1 MGKHQQ
7 GMLHPQRIPEE
18 KVKVKAAGSPT
29 LLPAAVAPEVPL
41 QSMQSL
47 EQRQGPVVLGGL
59 DQTHSQQ
66 HGIEVRRLA
75 GRPSHRGGFQ
85 QRRPLKPKGFR
96 GPVGQQP
103 LKARAHSLEGLQR
116 RSHRTREI
124 GTESDRQAPGL
135 ISETGAHAENLET
148 FMVSGGVAATAGVV
162 SSAAQDQAARA
173 FPLAAITGHGTL
185 KLALLLAAVDPG
197 LGGVII
203 AGGRGTGK
211 SVLARGL
218 HALLPPI
225 DVLDIEG
232 TAGRNLDP
240 QRPDEWDEVARK
252 TVADRGDAAGELP
265 TRVLPAPFVQ
275 IPLGITEDRLV
286 GAVDVA
292 ASLSSGSAVFQP
304 GLLAEAHRG
313 VLYVDELNLLDDGI
327 VNLML
332 AAVGSGENQVERE
345 GLSLSHPCRPLLIAT
360 YNPEEGA
367 VRDHLLDRFAIA
379 LSADQLVS
387 TEQRVEITEA
397 VLSHGQCSRSFAEKW
412 GEETEALATQLLLA
426 RQWLPDVRIS
436 GEQVEYLVTEAIR
449 GGVEGHRS
457 ELYAV
462 RVAKAHAA
470 LSGRDRVEADDLQV
484 AVRLVI
490 APRALQLPPQDEQM
504 EPPPPQD
511 QQPPPPPESGEQN
524 AEDQPPPPEPPEDSG
539 DDADNP
545 PEDNSDQDADEGNDD
560 DSEDDQAPPSVPEEF
575 MLDPEAVAI
584 DPDLLLF
591 SSAKAKSGN
600 SGSRSVVLSDSRGR
614 YVKPIL
620 PRGPVR
626 RIAVD
631 ATLRAA
637 APYQKPRRARQPD
650 RKVIVEESDLRAK
663 LLQRQSGALVIFL
676 VDASGSMA
684 LNRMQSAK
692 GAVIRLLTE
701 AYENRDEV
709 ALIPFRGD
717 QAEVLLPPTRS
728 ITAARRRLESMPCG
742 GGSPLAHG
750 LTQAARVGANALATG
765 DLGQVVVVAIT
776 DGRGNVPLSTSLG
789 QPILDGEEKP
799 DLKQEVLDVAA
810 RYRMLGIKL
819 LVIDTE
825 RKFIGSG
832 MGKDLAESAGGKYVQ
847 LPKASDQA
855 IAAIAM
861 DAINAV

>member
-1 MGKHQQ
+1 M
-7 GMLHPQRIPEE
+7 
-18 KVKVKAAGSPT
+18 
-29 LLPAAVAPEVPL
+29 VASGVT
-41 QSMQSL
+41 SNGVISTAS
-47 EQRQGPVVLGGL
+47 L
-59 DQTHSQQ
+59 DQAS
-66 HGIEVRRLA
+66 
-75 GRPSHRGGFQ
+75 
-85 QRRPLKPKGFR
+85 
-96 GPVGQQP
+96 
-103 LKARAHSLEGLQR
+103 
-116 RSHRTREI
+116 
-124 GTESDRQAPGL
+124 
-135 ISETGAHAENLET
+135 
-148 FMVSGGVAATAGVV
+148 
-162 SSAAQDQAARA
+162 RA

-225 DVLDIEG
+225 DIVDLEAAG
-232 TAGRNLDP
+232 ETKLPGRNLDP
-240 QRPDEWDEVARK
+240 QDAQDWGERQQDPPT
-252 TVADRGDAAGELP
+252 TVI
-265 TRVLPAPFVQ
+265 PAPFIQ
-275 IPLGITEDRLV
+275 IPLGVTEDRLV
-286 GAVDVA
+286 GSVDVT
-292 ASLSSGSAVFQP
+292 ASLAGGSPIFQP

-327 VNLML
+327 INLLL

-367 VRDHLLDRFAIA
+367 IRDHLLDRFAIV
-379 LSADQLVS
+379 LSANQIVS
-387 TEQRVEITEA
+387 TEQRVEITNA
-397 VLSHGQCSRSFAEKW
+397 VLAHGQCSRSFSEQW
-412 GEETEALATQLLLA
+412 SEETDALATQLLLA
-426 RQWLPDVRIS
+426 RQWLPDVKVS
-436 GEQVEYLVTEAIR
+436 SEQIEYLVTEAIR

-462 RVAKAHAA
+462 RAAKAHAA
-470 LSGRDRVEADDLQV
+470 LSGRDQVEAEDLQV
-484 AVRLVI
+484 AVALVI
-490 APRALQLPPQDEQM
+490 APRASQMPPPDQQM

-511 QQPPPPPESGEQN
+511 QQDQEPPPPPEGPGEEEEQ
-524 AEDQPPPPEPPEDSG
+524 DS
-539 DDADNP
+539 
-545 PEDNSDQDADEGNDD
+545 EENSDQDDDEDD
-560 DSEDDQAPPSVPEEF
+560 DSPEEQAPPSVPEEF

-591 SSAKAKSGN
+591 NAAKSKSGN

-614 YVKPIL
+614 YVKPML

-637 APYQKPRRARQPD
+637 APYQKARRARQPD
-650 RKVIVEESDLRAK
+650 RVVIVEESDLRAK
-663 LLQRQSGALVIFL
+663 LLQRQAGALVIFL

-789 QPILDGEEKP
+789 QPVLEGEEKP
-799 DLKQEVLDVAA
+799 DLKQEVLDVAS
-810 RYRMLGIKL
+810 RYRMLGLKL

-832 MGKDLAESAGGKYVQ
+832 MGKDLAEAAGGKYVQ

-855 IAAIAM
+855 IAAVAM
-861 DAINAV
+861 DALNSV

>member
-1 MGKHQQ
+1 M
-7 GMLHPQRIPEE
+7 
-18 KVKVKAAGSPT
+18 
-29 LLPAAVAPEVPL
+29 VA
-41 QSMQSL
+41 S
-47 EQRQGPVVLGGL
+47 
-59 DQTHSQQ
+59 
-66 HGIEVRRLA
+66 
-75 GRPSHRGGFQ
+75 
-85 QRRPLKPKGFR
+85 
-96 GPVGQQP
+96 
-103 LKARAHSLEGLQR
+103 
-116 RSHRTREI
+116 
-124 GTESDRQAPGL
+124 
-135 ISETGAHAENLET
+135 
-148 FMVSGGVAATAGVV
+148 GVAVKD
-162 SSAAQDQAARA
+162 DQATRA

-197 LGGVII
+197 LGGVVI

-225 DVLDIEG
+225 DILDSEG
-232 TAGRNLDP
+232 GVGRNLDP
-240 QRPDEWDEVARK
+240 QNPDEWDAATRK
-252 TVADRGDAAGELP
+252 RITGDAP
-265 TRVLPAPFVQ
+265 STVIPAPFVQ

-304 GLLAEAHRG
+304 GLLADAHRG

-332 AAVGSGENQVERE
+332 AAVGSGENRVERE

-360 YNPEEGA
+360 YNPEEGN

-379 LSADQLVS
+379 LSANQLVS
-387 TEQRVEITEA
+387 TEQRVEITNA
-397 VLSHGQCSRSFAEKW
+397 VISHGQCSRSFAETW
-412 GEETEALATQLLLA
+412 SEETDALATQLLLA
-426 RQWLPDVRIS
+426 RQWLPDVQIS
-436 GEQVEYLVTEAIR
+436 RDQIEYLVTEAIR

-462 RVAKAHAA
+462 RVARAHAA

-484 AVRLVI
+484 AVALVI
-490 APRALQLPPQDEQM
+490 APRASQMPPPDQQM

-511 QQPPPPPESGEQN
+511 QEPPPPPQDQGDQQQDNPPPPPEQSGEDEN
-524 AEDQPPPPEPPEDSG
+524 D
-539 DDADNP
+539 P
-545 PEDNSDQDADEGNDD
+545 PEDNSEDDSNDD
-560 DSEDDQAPPSVPEEF
+560 DGDSEEDQAPPAVPEEF
-575 MLDPEAVAI
+575 MLDPEAIEV

-591 SSAKAKSGN
+591 NAAKAKSGN

-614 YVKPIL
+614 YVKPML

-637 APYQKPRRARQPD
+637 APYQKIRREREPG
-650 RKVIVEESDLRAK
+650 RTVIVEEGDLRAK
-663 LLQRQSGALVIFL
+663 LLQRKAGALVVFL

-789 QPILDGEEKP
+789 QPELEGEEKP
-799 DLKQEVLDVAA
+799 DLKQEVLDVAS

-832 MGKDLAESAGGKYVQ
+832 MGKDLAEAAGGKYVQ

-855 IAAIAM
+855 IAAVAM
-861 DAINAV
+861 DAISNI

>member
-1 MGKHQQ
+1 M
-7 GMLHPQRIPEE
+7 
-18 KVKVKAAGSPT
+18 
-29 LLPAAVAPEVPL
+29 VA
-41 QSMQSL
+41 S
-47 EQRQGPVVLGGL
+47 
-59 DQTHSQQ
+59 
-66 HGIEVRRLA
+66 
-75 GRPSHRGGFQ
+75 
-85 QRRPLKPKGFR
+85 
-96 GPVGQQP
+96 
-103 LKARAHSLEGLQR
+103 
-116 RSHRTREI
+116 
-124 GTESDRQAPGL
+124 
-135 ISETGAHAENLET
+135 
-148 FMVSGGVAATAGVV
+148 GVAVTDDRAT
-162 SSAAQDQAARA
+162 RA

-197 LGGVII
+197 LGGVVI

-225 DVLDIEG
+225 DILDVDNG
-232 TAGRNLDP
+232 VGRNLDP
-240 QRPDEWDEVARK
+240 QNPEEWDATTRERIS
-252 TVADRGDAAGELP
+252 GEP
-265 TRVLPAPFVQ
+265 PSRVIPAPFVQ

-292 ASLSSGSAVFQP
+292 ASLASGSAVFQP
-304 GLLAEAHRG
+304 GLLADAHRG

-332 AAVGSGENQVERE
+332 AAVGSSENRVERE

-360 YNPEEGA
+360 YNPEEGN

-379 LSADQLVS
+379 LSANQLVS
-387 TEQRVEITEA
+387 TEQRVEITGA
-397 VLSHGQCSRSFAEKW
+397 VLSHGQCSRSFAQKW
-412 GEETEALATQLLLA
+412 GEETDALATQLLLA
-426 RQWLPDVRIS
+426 RQWLPDVQIS
-436 GEQVEYLVTEAIR
+436 REQIEYLVTEAIR

-462 RVAKAHAA
+462 RVARAHAA
-470 LSGRDRVEADDLQV
+470 LSGRDTVEADDLQV
-484 AVRLVI
+484 AVALVI
-490 APRALQLPPQDEQM
+490 APRASQMPPPDQQM

-511 QQPPPPPESGEQN
+511 QEPPPPPQDQGDQQQDNPPPPPEGSNE
-524 AEDQPPPPEPPEDSG
+524 EDNDPPEDS
-539 DDADNP
+539 
-545 PEDNSDQDADEGNDD
+545 NDD
-560 DSEDDQAPPSVPEEF
+560 DNTEDDDGDGEEDQAPPAVPEEF
-575 MLDPEAVAI
+575 MLDPEAIEV

-591 SSAKAKSGN
+591 NAAKAKSGN

-614 YVKPIL
+614 YVKPML

-637 APYQKPRRARQPD
+637 APYQKIRREREPG
-650 RKVIVEESDLRAK
+650 RSVIVEEGDLRAK
-663 LLQRQSGALVIFL
+663 LLQRKAGALVVFL

-709 ALIPFRGD
+709 SLIPFRGD

-789 QPILDGEEKP
+789 QPDLEGEEKP
-799 DLKQEVLDVAA
+799 DLKQEVLDVAS

-832 MGKDLAESAGGKYVQ
+832 MGKDLAEAAGGKYVQ

-855 IAAIAM
+855 IAAVAM
-861 DAINAV
+861 NAINDI

>member
-1 MGKHQQ
+1 
-7 GMLHPQRIPEE
+7 
-18 KVKVKAAGSPT
+18 
-29 LLPAAVAPEVPL
+29 
-41 QSMQSL
+41 
-47 EQRQGPVVLGGL
+47 
-59 DQTHSQQ
+59 
-66 HGIEVRRLA
+66 
-75 GRPSHRGGFQ
+75 
-85 QRRPLKPKGFR
+85 
-96 GPVGQQP
+96 
-103 LKARAHSLEGLQR
+103 
-116 RSHRTREI
+116 
-124 GTESDRQAPGL
+124 
-135 ISETGAHAENLET
+135 
-148 FMVSGGVAATAGVV
+148 MVSGGVAAAGGVAN
-162 SSAAQDQAARA
+162 SAAQDQASRA

-185 KLALLLAAVDPG
+185 KLALLLAAVDPA

-225 DVLDIEG
+225 DVLDVEG

-240 QRPDEWDEVARK
+240 LRPEEWGGEE
-252 TVADRGDAAGELP
+252 DATAANLP
-265 TRVLPAPFVQ
+265 TKVLPAPFIQV
-275 IPLGITEDRLV
+275 PLGITEDRLV
-286 GAVDVA
+286 GAVDVT
-292 ASLSSGSAVFQP
+292 ASLASGSAVFQP

-397 VLSHGQCSRSFAEKW
+397 VLSHGQCSRSFADKW

-426 RQWLPDVRIS
+426 RQWLPDVQIS
-436 GEQVEYLVTEAIR
+436 TEQIQYLVTEAIR

-504 EPPPPQD
+504 EPPPP
-511 QQPPPPPESGEQN
+511 
-524 AEDQPPPPEPPEDSG
+524 EDQPPPPPPQGEESPEDQEPP
-539 DDADNP
+539 DDN
-545 PEDNSDQDADEGNDD
+545 QD
-560 DSEDDQAPPSVPEEF
+560 DSEDEQDNDEDDTPDDEPPPSIPEEF

-637 APYQKPRRARQPD
+637 APYQKARRARQPD
-650 RKVIVEESDLRAK
+650 RTVIVEESDLRAK

-717 QAEVLLPPTRS
+717 QADVLLPPTRS

-750 LTQAARVGANALATG
+750 LTQAARVGANALATS

-789 QPILDGEEKP
+789 QPALEGDEKP

-832 MGKDLAESAGGKYVQ
+832 MGKDLAEAAGGKYVQ

-861 DAINAV
+861 DAINTVT

>member
-1 MGKHQQ
+1 MVASATG
-7 GMLHPQRIPEE
+7 P
-18 KVKVKAAGSPT
+18 SST
-29 LLPAAVAPEVPL
+29 LPMA
-41 QSMQSL
+41 
-47 EQRQGPVVLGGL
+47 
-59 DQTHSQQ
+59 
-66 HGIEVRRLA
+66 
-75 GRPSHRGGFQ
+75 
-85 QRRPLKPKGFR
+85 
-96 GPVGQQP
+96 
-103 LKARAHSLEGLQR
+103 
-116 RSHRTREI
+116 
-124 GTESDRQAPGL
+124 
-135 ISETGAHAENLET
+135 
-148 FMVSGGVAATAGVV
+148 
-162 SSAAQDQAARA
+162 AARA

-197 LGGVII
+197 LGGVVI

-225 DVLDIEG
+225 DVLDLG
-232 TAGRNLDP
+232 SPAAGQPVPAALNIDP
-240 QRPDEWDEVARK
+240 SRPDEWDAATRRRIVELGGDPSG
-252 TVADRGDAAGELP
+252 ADPSALLP
-265 TRVLPAPFVQ
+265 TRVVPAPFIQV
-275 IPLGITEDRLV
+275 PLGVTEDRLI
-286 GAVDVA
+286 GSVDVA
-292 ASLSSGSAVFQP
+292 ASLNAGAPVFQP

-327 VNLML
+327 TNLLL
-332 AAVGSGENQVERE
+332 AAVGSGENRIERE
-345 GLSLSHPCRPLLIAT
+345 GLSLAHPCRCLLMAT
-360 YNPEEGA
+360 YNPQEGA

-379 LSADQLVS
+379 LSANQLLD
-387 TEQRVEITEA
+387 TEQRVAITRSA
-397 VLSHGQCSRSFAEKW
+397 LDHGESSSAFRSRW
-412 GEETEALATQLLLA
+412 QEETDALATQLLLA
-426 RQWLPDVRIS
+426 RQWLPDVTIDR
-436 GEQVEYLVTEAIR
+436 EQIRYLVTEAIR

-462 RVAKAHAA
+462 RVARAHAA
-470 LSGRDRVEADDLQV
+470 LCGRDRVEADDLQV

-490 APRALQLPPQDEQM
+490 APRALQLPPPDPDQPM
-504 EPPPPQD
+504 EPPPP
-511 QQPPPPPESGEQN
+511 PPQGE
-524 AEDQPPPPEPPEDSG
+524 EPPEEPSRRQEQEPDEP
-539 DDADNP
+539 DTPRTNR
-545 PEDNSDQDADEGNDD
+545 PEED
-560 DSEDDQAPPSVPEEF
+560 DSPQDQAPPQIPEEF
-575 MLDPEAVAI
+575 LLDPEATAI

-591 SSAKAKSGN
+591 ASAKAKSGG
-600 SGSRSVVLSDSRGR
+600 SGSRAVVFSDSRGR
-614 YVKPIL
+614 YVKPML

-637 APYQKPRRARQPD
+637 APYQKARRAREPQ
-650 RKVIVEESDLRAK
+650 RRVIVEEGDLRAK
-663 LLQRQSGALVIFL
+663 RLQRKAGALVIFL

-709 ALIPFRGD
+709 ALIPFRGE

-776 DGRGNVPLSTSLG
+776 DGRGNVPLSRSLG
-789 QPILDGEEKP
+789 QPMLEGEEP
-799 DLKQEVLDVAA
+799 VDLKEELRQVAS
-810 RYRMLGIKL
+810 RYRALGLRL

-832 MGKDLAESAGGKYVQ
+832 MGRELAEAAGGRYVQ

-855 IAAIAM
+855 IAAIALE
-861 DAINAV
+861 AINGF

>member
-1 MGKHQQ
+1 M
-7 GMLHPQRIPEE
+7 
-18 KVKVKAAGSPT
+18 
-29 LLPAAVAPEVPL
+29 VA
-41 QSMQSL
+41 S
-47 EQRQGPVVLGGL
+47 
-59 DQTHSQQ
+59 
-66 HGIEVRRLA
+66 
-75 GRPSHRGGFQ
+75 
-85 QRRPLKPKGFR
+85 
-96 GPVGQQP
+96 
-103 LKARAHSLEGLQR
+103 
-116 RSHRTREI
+116 
-124 GTESDRQAPGL
+124 
-135 ISETGAHAENLET
+135 
-148 FMVSGGVAATAGVV
+148 GVAAKDDRAT
-162 SSAAQDQAARA
+162 RA

-197 LGGVII
+197 LGGVVI

-225 DVLDIEG
+225 DILDIDTG
-232 TAGRNLDP
+232 IGRNLDP
-240 QRPDEWDEVARK
+240 QTPDEWDAATR
-252 TVADRGDAAGELP
+252 AQISDDRP
-265 TRVLPAPFVQ
+265 TRVIPAPFVQ
-275 IPLGITEDRLV
+275 IPLGVTEDRLL

-292 ASLSSGSAVFQP
+292 ASLSSGRAEFQP

-332 AAVGSGENQVERE
+332 AAVGSGENRVERE

-360 YNPEEGA
+360 YNPEEGN

-379 LSADQLVS
+379 LSANQLVS
-387 TEQRVEITEA
+387 TEQRVEITAA
-397 VLSHGQCSRSFAEKW
+397 VLAHGQCSRSFAETW
-412 GEETEALATQLLLA
+412 GEETDALATQLLLA
-426 RQWLPDVRIS
+426 RQWLPDVQIS
-436 GEQVEYLVTEAIR
+436 REQIQYLVTEAIR

-462 RVAKAHAA
+462 RVARAHAA
-470 LSGRDRVEADDLQV
+470 LSGRDQVEADDLQV
-484 AVRLVI
+484 AVALVI
-490 APRALQLPPQDEQM
+490 APRSSQVPPPDQQM
-504 EPPPPQD
+504 EPPPP
-511 QQPPPPPESGEQN
+511 
-524 AEDQPPPPEPPEDSG
+524 EDQPPPPPPEGETPPDEEQDPPDDSNE
-539 DDADNP
+539 DDDT
-545 PEDNSDQDADEGNDD
+545 EED
-560 DSEDDQAPPSVPEEF
+560 DSEDDDTPDDAPPPSIPEEF

-591 SSAKAKSGN
+591 NAAKSKSGN
-600 SGSRSVVLSDSRGR
+600 SGSRSVVMSDNRGR
-614 YVKPIL
+614 YVKPML

-637 APYQKPRRARQPD
+637 APYQKARRERQPD
-650 RKVIVEESDLRAK
+650 RKVIVEEADLRAK
-663 LLQRQSGALVIFL
+663 LLQRKAGALVVFL

-789 QPILDGEEKP
+789 QPVLEGEEKP
-799 DLKQEVLDVAA
+799 DLKQEVLDVAS

-832 MGKDLAESAGGKYVQ
+832 MGKDLAEAAGGKYVQ

-855 IAAIAM
+855 IAAVAM
-861 DAINAV
+861 DALGTI

>member
-1 MGKHQQ
+1 M
-7 GMLHPQRIPEE
+7 
-18 KVKVKAAGSPT
+18 AAS
-29 LLPAAVAPEVPL
+29 
-41 QSMQSL
+41 
-47 EQRQGPVVLGGL
+47 
-59 DQTHSQQ
+59 
-66 HGIEVRRLA
+66 
-75 GRPSHRGGFQ
+75 
-85 QRRPLKPKGFR
+85 
-96 GPVGQQP
+96 
-103 LKARAHSLEGLQR
+103 
-116 RSHRTREI
+116 
-124 GTESDRQAPGL
+124 
-135 ISETGAHAENLET
+135 
-148 FMVSGGVAATAGVV
+148 GVALKN
-162 SSAAQDQAARA
+162 DQATRA

-197 LGGVII
+197 LGGVVI

-225 DVLDIEG
+225 DVLDAEG
-232 TAGRNLDP
+232 GVGRNLDP
-240 QRPDEWDEVARK
+240 QNPEEWDAATRK
-252 TVADRGDAAGELP
+252 RISGEAPSTVIA
-265 TRVLPAPFVQ
+265 APFVQ

-304 GLLAEAHRG
+304 GLLADAHRG

-332 AAVGSGENQVERE
+332 AAVGSGENRVERE

-360 YNPEEGA
+360 YNPEEGNI
-367 VRDHLLDRFAIA
+367 RDHLLDRFAIV
-379 LSADQLVS
+379 LSANQLVS
-387 TEQRVEITEA
+387 TEQRVEITNA
-397 VLSHGQCSRSFAEKW
+397 VISHGQCSRSFAEKW
-412 GEETEALATQLLLA
+412 GEETDALATQLLLA
-426 RQWLPDVRIS
+426 RQWLPDVQIS
-436 GEQVEYLVTEAIR
+436 REQIEYLVTEAIR

-462 RVAKAHAA
+462 RVARAHAA
-470 LSGRDRVEADDLQV
+470 LSGRDRVEAEDLQV
-484 AVRLVI
+484 AVALVI
-490 APRALQLPPQDEQM
+490 APRASQMPPPDQQM

-511 QQPPPPPESGEQN
+511 QEPPPPPQDQGDQQQDNPPPPPEGS
-524 AEDQPPPPEPPEDSG
+524 
-539 DDADNP
+539 DDEEADP
-545 PEDNSDQDADEGNDD
+545 PEDNSEDDSSDD
-560 DSEDDQAPPSVPEEF
+560 DGEEDQAPPAVPEEF
-575 MLDPEAVAI
+575 MLDPEAIEV

-591 SSAKAKSGN
+591 NAAKAKSGN

-614 YVKPIL
+614 YVKPML

-637 APYQKPRRARQPD
+637 APYQKIRREREPG
-650 RKVIVEESDLRAK
+650 RTVIVEEGDLRAK
-663 LLQRQSGALVIFL
+663 LLQRKAGALVVFL

-789 QPILDGEEKP
+789 QPELEGEEKP

-832 MGKDLAESAGGKYVQ
+832 MGKDLAEAAGGKYVQ

-855 IAAIAM
+855 IAAVAM
-861 DAINAV
+861 DAITNI

>member
-1 MGKHQQ
+1 M
-7 GMLHPQRIPEE
+7 
-18 KVKVKAAGSPT
+18 AAS
-29 LLPAAVAPEVPL
+29 
-41 QSMQSL
+41 
-47 EQRQGPVVLGGL
+47 
-59 DQTHSQQ
+59 
-66 HGIEVRRLA
+66 
-75 GRPSHRGGFQ
+75 
-85 QRRPLKPKGFR
+85 
-96 GPVGQQP
+96 
-103 LKARAHSLEGLQR
+103 
-116 RSHRTREI
+116 
-124 GTESDRQAPGL
+124 
-135 ISETGAHAENLET
+135 
-148 FMVSGGVAATAGVV
+148 GVALKN
-162 SSAAQDQAARA
+162 DQATRA

-197 LGGVII
+197 LGGVVI

-225 DVLDIEG
+225 DVLDAEG
-232 TAGRNLDP
+232 GVGRNLDP
-240 QRPDEWDEVARK
+240 QNPEEWDSATRK
-252 TVADRGDAAGELP
+252 RISGEAPSTVIA
-265 TRVLPAPFVQ
+265 APFVQ

-304 GLLAEAHRG
+304 GLLADAHRG

-332 AAVGSGENQVERE
+332 AAVGSGENRVERE

-360 YNPEEGA
+360 YNPEEGNI
-367 VRDHLLDRFAIA
+367 RDHLLDRFAIV
-379 LSADQLVS
+379 LSANQLVS
-387 TEQRVEITEA
+387 TEQRVEITNA
-397 VLSHGQCSRSFAEKW
+397 VISHGQCSRSFAEKW
-412 GEETEALATQLLLA
+412 GEETDALATQLLLA
-426 RQWLPDVRIS
+426 RQWLPDVQIS
-436 GEQVEYLVTEAIR
+436 REQIEYLVTEAIR

-462 RVAKAHAA
+462 RVARAHAA
-470 LSGRDRVEADDLQV
+470 LSGRDRVEAEDLQV
-484 AVRLVI
+484 AVALVI
-490 APRALQLPPQDEQM
+490 APRASQMPPPDQQM

-511 QQPPPPPESGEQN
+511 QEPPPPPQDQGDQQQDNPPPPPEGS
-524 AEDQPPPPEPPEDSG
+524 
-539 DDADNP
+539 DDEEADP
-545 PEDNSDQDADEGNDD
+545 PEDNSEDDSSDDDEGDG
-560 DSEDDQAPPSVPEEF
+560 EEDQAPPAVPEEF
-575 MLDPEAVAI
+575 MLDPEAIEV

-591 SSAKAKSGN
+591 NAAKAKSGN

-614 YVKPIL
+614 YVKPML

-637 APYQKPRRARQPD
+637 APYQKIRREREPG
-650 RKVIVEESDLRAK
+650 RTVIVEEGDLRAK
-663 LLQRQSGALVIFL
+663 LLQRKAGALVVFL

-789 QPILDGEEKP
+789 QPELEGEEKP

-832 MGKDLAESAGGKYVQ
+832 MGKDLAEAAGGKYVQ

-855 IAAIAM
+855 IAAVAM
-861 DAINAV
+861 DAITNI